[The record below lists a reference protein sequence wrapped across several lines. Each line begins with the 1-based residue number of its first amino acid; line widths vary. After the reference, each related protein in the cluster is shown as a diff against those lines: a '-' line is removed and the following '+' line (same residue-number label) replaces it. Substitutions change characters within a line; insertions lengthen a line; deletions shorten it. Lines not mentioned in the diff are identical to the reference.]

1 MGSALPGAAQ
11 ARKQRPRKGQRGH
24 GAHQPQG
31 QVGMGAQFRQGHIQ
45 GEQQCGR
52 KAMHQGGGPEAARHA
67 LAAGPQKQAE
77 KQAAQIKKL
86 KTKQAK
92 SRQAV
97 LLCETWKRA
106 LKGGK

>member
-1 MGSALPGAAQ
+1 MPVKNDLWQ
-11 ARKQRPRKGQRGH
+11 
-24 GAHQPQG
+24 
-31 QVGMGAQFRQGHIQ
+31 
-45 GEQQCGR
+45 
-52 KAMHQGGGPEAARHA
+52 
-67 LAAGPQKQAE
+67 QAE

>member
-1 MGSALPGAAQ
+1 MIEVLRSTGKEKPVLGWLAGRTGLERSGAIMPVKNDLWQ
-11 ARKQRPRKGQRGH
+11 
-24 GAHQPQG
+24 
-31 QVGMGAQFRQGHIQ
+31 
-45 GEQQCGR
+45 
-52 KAMHQGGGPEAARHA
+52 
-67 LAAGPQKQAE
+67 QAE